1 MCRRRTRRRRTRRSS
16 MICSLRHQ
24 QPKVP
29 WYDLLP
35 FCCVYASYVVYHLT
49 VALRLLITP
58 SKVCITWALQTKI
71 FKIQLILFLCHE
83 FRNLCDLSGNSLIG
97 SGFRT
102 LIGVGVII
110 IDNVYRGH
118 PSKPIFCIKLQIHT
132 CTVIYSFF
140 LSFKRKLNPTQCMW
154 SSHRWWYDPIFLG

>member
-1 MCRRRTRRRRTRRSS
+1 MYNLSS
-16 MICSLRHQ
+16 PDQNIQDSTNSLFACWF
-24 QPKVP
+24 QPGLISQPTVFSSHNKPVP
-29 WYDLLP
+29 
-35 FCCVYASYVVYHLT
+35 AG
-49 VALRLLITP
+49 LISLETN
-58 SKVCITWALQTKI
+58 QR
-71 FKIQLILFLCHE
+71 ILFLCHE
-83 FRNLCDLSGNSLIG
+83 LRNLCDLSGNSLIG

-140 LSFKRKLNPTQCMW
+140 LSFKRKLNPTQCM
-154 SSHRWWYDPIFLG
+154 